1 MSLPRVHIQH
11 DVCLWGARVRGREEP
26 VTPLPPSLVSQ
37 CLALGPLRSPPVM
50 STSGGRWLSS
60 DKRRRSRDSIVL
72 VLCLVFTFAGRG
84 ADCKQS
90 YSVVAPKVIRPNS
103 NFFVAV
109 SVDGTEGDLQ
119 VRHTALPIYV
129 LKKRRRGG
137 GEAFEET
144 VIRAHVTAY

>member
-1 MSLPRVHIQH
+1 
-11 DVCLWGARVRGREEP
+11 
-26 VTPLPPSLVSQ
+26 
-37 CLALGPLRSPPVM
+37 M

-60 DKRRRSRDSIVL
+60 DKRRRSRDSVVL
-72 VLCLVFTFAGRG
+72 VLCLVFTFASRG

-119 VRHTALPIYV
+119 VRHTPVPIYV
-129 LKKRRRGG
+129 LKKRGG
-137 GEAFEET
+137 GGGRAYEET
-144 VIRAHVTAY
+144 VIGAHVTGMQSLYAH

>member
-1 MSLPRVHIQH
+1 
-11 DVCLWGARVRGREEP
+11 VRGREEP
-26 VTPLPPSLVSQ
+26 VTPPPPLVSQ

-50 STSGGRWLSS
+50 STSGGRRLSS
-60 DKRRRSRDSIVL
+60 DKRRRSRDSVVL

-129 LKKRRRGG
+129 LKKRGG
-137 GEAFEET
+137 GGPMRRQLSGLMSLSCNHFMHT
-144 VIRAHVTAY
+144 KL